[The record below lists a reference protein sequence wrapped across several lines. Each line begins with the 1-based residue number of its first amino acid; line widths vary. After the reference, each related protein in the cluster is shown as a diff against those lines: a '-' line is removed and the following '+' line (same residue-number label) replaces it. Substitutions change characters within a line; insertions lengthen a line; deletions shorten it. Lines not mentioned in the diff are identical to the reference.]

1 MPEIPQNSNPD
12 ATEPTAFQQALEL
25 PGITVLEPLA
35 TGGSGIVYKAWDE
48 VREMLVA
55 VKVIERRMFDDEH
68 TLRRFLREV
77 RLQGGLKHPSI
88 LPLHDAGFLETHPY
102 IVTEFAPGGSLRERI
117 SSTAELPL
125 PFVWRIGAEVA
136 AGLEHAHAA
145 GVVHRDLK
153 PENILLG
160 DKEQALIA
168 DFGLAVALP
177 RAHSLLTQAGT
188 LLGTP
193 NYIAPELLLRGKPTP
208 AVDVYALGVI
218 LFELLAGGPPFAG
231 ADLVELL
238 HEKVHGQPP
247 PLEMLRPEV
256 PQAGRELVLACLEK
270 KPARRPTASAVASRV
285 AKLAA
290 GVA

>member
-1 MPEIPQNSNPD
+1 MPASRQNSSP
-12 ATEPTAFQQALEL
+12 AAVEPTPFQQALEL

-35 TGGSGIVYKAWDE
+35 SGGSGVVYKAWDE
-48 VREMLVA
+48 TAGRLVA

-102 IVTEFAPGGSLRERI
+102 IVTEFAPGGSLRDRM
-117 SSTAELPL
+117 SRTAELPL
-125 PFVWRIGAEVA
+125 PFAWRMGAEVA

-160 DKEQALIA
+160 DREQALIA

-193 NYIAPELLLRGKPTP
+193 NYIAPELLLRGKPSP

-238 HEKVHGQPP
+238 HEKVHGKPP

-256 PQAGRELVLACLEK
+256 PRAGRELVLACLEK
-270 KPARRPTASAVASRV
+270 RPSRRPAASVVASRA
-285 AKLAA
+285 AKLAT
-290 GVA
+290 GLS